1 MNGINY
7 IIIKE
12 NNTRKTKRIEKKLK
26 TCISKFG
33 PYIIILLKD
42 FEIKFFI
49 CNMKKNTK
57 LDGKGCYFLTNE
69 HNKWII
75 NIYIDNCKYFNVK
88 KILYHEIGHF
98 ADEVIGCY
106 ENNVDFSLD
115 NCKKF
120 CFSITNKQFIYYNKM
135 ENDFFTQL
143 NYIENDS
150 IFFYDLKE
158 SFADCFSELV
168 TGCKRFYMERCKSS
182 VYKALLKYCE
192 NA

>member
-75 NIYIDNCKYFNVK
+75 NIYIDNCKYFNDCWDGDMIDNLALDKAIEIVK
-88 KILYHEIGHF
+88 GGGVE
-98 ADEVIGCY
+98 
-106 ENNVDFSLD
+106 
-115 NCKKF
+115 
-120 CFSITNKQFIYYNKM
+120 
-135 ENDFFTQL
+135 
-143 NYIENDS
+143 
-150 IFFYDLKE
+150 
-158 SFADCFSELV
+158 
-168 TGCKRFYMERCKSS
+168 
-182 VYKALLKYCE
+182 
-192 NA
+192 